1 MPTTALA
8 RTLRPGKDYVRLTH
22 QGEVLEGEVWA
33 VDTCGRTT
41 ELQLML
47 ADGMRVLTVDSE
59 TPCEVRPQSADPLWS
74 PLHAVPVERYTQQ
87 TLAEPAG
94 DDPWAKSYILQDE

>member
-1 MPTTALA
+1 MALA

-22 QGEVLEGEVWA
+22 QGEVFEGEVWA

-59 TPCEVRPQSADPLWS
+59 TPCEVLPQSPEQ
-74 PLHAVPVERYTQQ
+74 AVAKAAGGAVEMLGR
-87 TLAEPAG
+87 TLGE
-94 DDPWAKSYILQDE
+94 